1 MKAKRPGIIGVVS
14 VGKLG
19 TLIPKIVAAS
29 IQGILNV
36 PVDIIGKIEIP
47 EESFLLDRRQYDAG
61 IILKAIEKVSSNHA
75 CIVGITGVD
84 ICIPVFTYV
93 FGEAQLG
100 GRTAIVSTARLQR
113 GERGESVPEN
123 IFYERIVKVALHEIG
138 HVFSL
143 YHCDD
148 ENCLMKFSSRIDMLD
163 KIPVLFCDRCLF
175 LIKRFIWLGENS
187 DE

>member
-1 MKAKRPGIIGVVS
+1 MITKRPVIIGIVS

-19 TLIPKIVAAS
+19 TLIPKVVSAS
-29 IQGILNV
+29 IQGVLDV

-61 IILKAIEKVSSNHA
+61 IILKALESVSSNHA
-75 CIVGITGVD
+75 CIVGITSVD

-100 GRTAIVSTARLQR
+100 GKTAIVSTARLHR
-113 GERGESVPEN
+113 GEIGEAVPEN
-123 IFYERIVKVALHEIG
+123 VFYERIVKVVLHETG

-148 ENCLMKFSSRIDMLD
+148 ENCLMKFSSRLDMLD
-163 KIPVLFCDRCLF
+163 RLPILFCDRCLF
-175 LIKRFIWLGENS
+175 LLRRFVRLAEKSI
-187 DE
+187 